1 MRLISRAVNELI
13 EAGLLA
19 VAHGAKRGSQRPLN
33 RYRLTF
39 LGTLNG
45 PPTWRNAENTENA
58 DLSKMPPKMPDQKK
72 IRSPPESAV
81 ALPAKSA
88 VATPIYYPQK
98 VQWWGLFLPPE
109 DTVSIISCPS
119 VRPFGLSAASVAP
132 SASKLFMPLE
142 MGGRP
147 ILS

>member
-1 MRLISRAVNELI
+1 MVLIPGSTSVIRQFEICGVGMRLISRAVNELI

-88 VATPIYYPQK
+88 VATP
-98 VQWWGLFLPPE
+98 
-109 DTVSIISCPS
+109 
-119 VRPFGLSAASVAP
+119 
-132 SASKLFMPLE
+132 
-142 MGGRP
+142 
-147 ILS
+147 

>member
-58 DLSKMPPKMPDQKK
+58 DLSKMPPKMPDQKNPL
-72 IRSPPESAV
+72 PPESAV

-98 VQWWGLFLPPE
+98 VQWWGLFPYPQKIQYL
-109 DTVSIISCPS
+109 
-119 VRPFGLSAASVAP
+119 
-132 SASKLFMPLE
+132 
-142 MGGRP
+142 
-147 ILS
+147 